1 MRGFM
6 TPGQEKAEE
15 MATPWMWIPLLLRKN
30 SAKLSSRL
38 RTTTTTAT
46 TLSTQRRSGLT
57 GRPVCRRSST
67 GWARKGKT
75 EARAGKEKEKE
86 KGRTKA
92 RARAVQTA
100 GGATNPVT
108 GRQTAES
115 LKSGKT
121 TGTRKGRR
129 MASRLLCREFA
140 ACFHLTP
147 NRPHQCPSA
156 RSAKT
161 RSTTI
166 TR

>member
-1 MRGFM
+1 M

-67 GWARKGKT
+67 GWARKEKT

-86 KGRTKA
+86 KEKGRTA

-100 GGATNPVT
+100 GGAISPVT
-108 GRQTAES
+108 GRQSAGN
-115 LKSGKT
+115 LRSGKT

-140 ACFHLTP
+140 ACFHWTP
-147 NRPHQCPSA
+147 SRPHQCPSA